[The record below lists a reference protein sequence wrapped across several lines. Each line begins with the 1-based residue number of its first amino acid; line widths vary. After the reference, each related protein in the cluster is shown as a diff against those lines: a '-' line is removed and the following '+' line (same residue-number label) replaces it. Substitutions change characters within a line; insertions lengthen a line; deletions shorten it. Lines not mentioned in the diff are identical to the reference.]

1 MIRRITMTAAA
12 YEAIKGKLTPDEA
25 SFPPLCDPEGGPYL
39 VAVDEKRDD
48 ALWAQRRLGET
59 YSDVILR
66 LAEMEAA
73 RSS

>member
-1 MIRRITMTAAA
+1 MIRRIMMTAAA
-12 YEAIKGKLTPDEA
+12 YEAIRDRLTAEEA
-25 SFPPLCDPEGGPYL
+25 LFPPLGDPERGPYL